1 MLSNTARE
9 KSQNERVISIL
20 ALSILVGFLGIVL
33 YALQAPSV
41 GQSSSVMGVALMV
54 AGASLLSG
62 SLLGFLF
69 GIPRTLQQ
77 ERLQEPPA
85 NKQNEGSARDRPAS
99 ISYQVNTNLEQISDW
114 LTKILVGVGLT
125 QISTLPGALQKYAD
139 YMAFG
144 LGGFPSSKAFAIAIL
159 VYFVVCGF
167 LVSYLWTR
175 LYLAGALRQA
185 DLVAVGALSEKLTEV
200 EHKMSEWEKQAEID
214 ARALSLVQGQLNP
227 GSDTASTPQD
237 DLNAALKLASP
248 NARAQIFYQAQ
259 SVRSENWRDRRT
271 KPRMERT
278 IPIFKALIASDT
290 EDVYHANHGQLGFAL
305 KDLRQPDWAGAE
317 SELSKAIEIR
327 GPWQEH
333 GWLFYEFNRAIC
345 RINLDSAFK
354 QGKASDKQ
362 TKQTILADL
371 KAASNAPALADLM
384 REEPTISSWM
394 ALNKAALAP

>member
-1 MLSNTARE
+1 MLSNTTRE
-9 KSQNERVISIL
+9 KSQSERVISIL

-41 GQSSSVMGVALMV
+41 GQSSSAMGVALVV

-77 ERLQEPPA
+77 ERPEAPPA
-85 NKQNEGSARDRPAS
+85 NKQTEGSARDRPAN

-125 QISTLPGALQKYAD
+125 QIGALPATLQKYAD
-139 YMAFG
+139 YMALG
-144 LGGFPSSKAFAIAIL
+144 LGSFPSSKAFAVAIL

-227 GSDTASTPQD
+227 GSETASTPQD
-237 DLNAALKLASP
+237 DLNAAIKLASSS
-248 NARAQIFYQAQ
+248 ARAQIFYQAQ

-278 IPIFKALIASDT
+278 ISIFKALIASDT
-290 EDVYHANHGQLGFAL
+290 EDAYHANHGQLGFAL
-305 KDLRQPDWAGAE
+305 KDQRQPDWAGAE

-345 RINLDSAFK
+345 RINLDGAFK

-371 KAASNAPALADLM
+371 NAASNAPALADLV
-384 REEPTISSWM
+384 REEPAISSWM
-394 ALNKAALAP
+394 ARNKATVAP